1 MAAGLIPATLKTE
14 RRSGAV
20 ALLVFLLAAARAG
33 VVAAYVLEG
42 VAHRLLVAMVAVRAV
57 HMAVVVIVIVMI
69 VTMVAVGAMNVV
81 LLGHCGSLR

>member
-1 MAAGLIPATLKTE
+1 MAAGLIPATLKAE

-20 ALLVFLLAAARAG
+20 ALLVFLLAAAWAG

-57 HMAVVVIVIVMI
+57 HMAVVVIVVI
-69 VTMVAVGAMNVV
+69 VTMVAVGAMNVG